1 MDERLN
7 RLESVRKLERQN
19 RILKWAGA
27 GLLTTLVVVVLVL
40 QTAIQQR
47 IFTYSDE
54 YIIACGEVVTG
65 RVLACVGVR

>member
-1 MDERLN
+1 MNERLK
-7 RLESVRKLERQN
+7 RLERQN

-27 GLLTTLVVVVLVL
+27 ALLTALVVVVLVL

-47 IFTYSDE
+47 IFTYADE

-65 RVLACVGVR
+65 HVLTCVGVR

>member
-1 MDERLN
+1 MNERLK
-7 RLESVRKLERQN
+7 RLERQN

-27 GLLTTLVVVVLVL
+27 ALLTTLVVVVLVL

>member
-1 MDERLN
+1 MNERLK
-7 RLESVRKLERQN
+7 RLERQN

-27 GLLTTLVVVVLVL
+27 ALLPALVVVVLVL

-47 IFTYSDE
+47 IFSYADE

-65 RVLACVGVR
+65 HVLTCVGVR

>member
-1 MDERLN
+1 MMNERLK
-7 RLESVRKLERQN
+7 RLERQN

-27 GLLTTLVVVVLVL
+27 ALLTTLVVVVLVL

>member
-1 MDERLN
+1 MNERLK
-7 RLESVRKLERQN
+7 RLERQN

-27 GLLTTLVVVVLVL
+27 ALLTALVVVVLVL